1 MNKIPWYIV
10 SEAYKGLEWP
20 LNRFCGYSD
29 FTLTTSRYWNL
40 YLSHL
45 QMCKAMAK
53 HYINTH
59 QQYQST
65 LVKYDSHCLHN
76 SNMSDLDA
84 TLITFVY

>member
-29 FTLTTSRYWNL
+29 VTFTTSKYWNL

-45 QMCKAMAK
+45 QKCKAMAK
-53 HYINTH
+53 HYINT
-59 QQYQST
+59 YQST
-65 LVKYDSHCLHN
+65 LVKYVTHCLHN